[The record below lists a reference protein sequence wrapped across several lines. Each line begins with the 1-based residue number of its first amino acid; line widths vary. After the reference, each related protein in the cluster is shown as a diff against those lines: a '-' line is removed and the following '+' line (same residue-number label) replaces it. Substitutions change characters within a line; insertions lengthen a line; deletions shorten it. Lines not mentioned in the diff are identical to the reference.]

1 MGRWERV
8 LWCGLSLALV
18 VLFLSMVPTPPA
30 ECSAC
35 IGQYCAFDEDC
46 PEGCGCAKA
55 PWEVDGACW

>member
-1 MGRWERV
+1 VERWV
-8 LWCGLSLALV
+8 LCGVLLG
-18 VLFLSMVPTPPA
+18 LFLLFMSMVTPPA

-46 PEGCGCAKA
+46 PQECACAKP